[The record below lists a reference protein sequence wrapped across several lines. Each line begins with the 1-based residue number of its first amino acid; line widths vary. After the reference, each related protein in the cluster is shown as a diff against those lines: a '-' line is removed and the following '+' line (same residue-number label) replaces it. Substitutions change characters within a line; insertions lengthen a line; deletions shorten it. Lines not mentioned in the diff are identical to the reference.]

1 MKQTIRRIIS
11 KSSRVGCIGLLS
23 AACVTVALL
32 LSPSSL
38 MAQAATDKA
47 TRIALGA
54 VSGAA
59 KSQVMI
65 PLFLTPY
72 PPETPVGSVSATI
85 EYKDKGLT
93 FQRAEKSFLL
103 DGVGGGIDVKVE
115 KDPKDPTKSVIH
127 AEVATKGQPRK
138 SLREGLLLTLVFKIE
153 PDAPTSTTVNLT
165 IDQASASNLDSP
177 PKPVQPIARKNGTI
191 EIVPPEGVPYVGCF
205 FFSH

>member
-1 MKQTIRRIIS
+1 MNRRSHQTVI
-11 KSSRVGCIGLLS
+11 KYLLL
-23 AACVTVALL
+23 TGFALL
-32 LSPSSL
+32 TFVPPLCS
-38 MAQAATDKA
+38 AQANTDKA

-54 VSGAA
+54 VSGPA

-72 PPETPVGSVSATI
+72 PAEAPVGNVSATI

-127 AEVATKGQPRK
+127 AEIATKGEPRK

-153 PDAPTSTTVNLT
+153 PDAATSTTVNLT

-177 PKPVQPIARKNGTI
+177 PKPLQPIVRKNGSI
-191 EIVPPEGVPYVGCF
+191 EILAPEGVPYVGCF